1 MLISPPWALTTEAE
15 RLTGRG
21 FSLVGKRGEL
31 VFLFSIYIGNTLKDA
46 IMLAGSV
53 MRNIPMIIVQN
64 KVRRGFYRDLKT

>member
-1 MLISPPWALTTEAE
+1 
-15 RLTGRG
+15 
-21 FSLVGKRGEL
+21 